1 MYDAYAE
8 KEKEM
13 AAHEELFISRNSNLT
28 PEITK
33 EANKKSK
40 NKPKWNLSL
49 TKNKKPTPSTVQN
62 EIIQGALANLK
73 ESETRRPSKFK
84 RLLKEEKVKSRLGE
98 KRLLRSA
105 KVLERMVIQDENKD
119 IAFGKYLICI

>member
-1 MYDAYAE
+1 MYDAYANY
-8 KEKEM
+8 EKEM
-13 AAHEELFISRNSNLT
+13 AAHEELLICKNGNLT
-28 PEITK
+28 TDITT
-33 EANKKSK
+33 ETNKKSK
-40 NKPKWNLSL
+40 TKPKWNLSL
-49 TKNKKPTPSTVQN
+49 KKNKKLTPSAMQS
-62 EIIQGALANLK
+62 EIIQSALANLK
-73 ESETRRPSKFK
+73 ENETTGPSKFK

>member
-13 AAHEELFISRNSNLT
+13 AAREELFISKNSNLT

-62 EIIQGALANLK
+62 EIIRGALANLK
-73 ESETRRPSKFK
+73 ESETRSSSKFK

-119 IAFGKYLICI
+119 IAFGKYLICT